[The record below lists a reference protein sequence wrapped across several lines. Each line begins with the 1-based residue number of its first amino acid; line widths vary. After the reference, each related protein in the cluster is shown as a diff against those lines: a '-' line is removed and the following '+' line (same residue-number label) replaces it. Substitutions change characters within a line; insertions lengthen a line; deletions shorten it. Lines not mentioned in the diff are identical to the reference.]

1 MAEQTVG
8 FFVSVETNTP
18 CNMPNRSQPGAVH
31 AMLVPVLFF
40 FRAACTNECSVDGHS
55 EETQTANIS
64 PQKTTCNLFTCTN
77 PTQKETHHACSP
89 APAYT
94 VSPAPWSVD
103 GGLLFV
109 ASLFPVRSGK

>member
-18 CNMPNRSQPGAVH
+18 CKKAQLQPTSSGPCDASASV
-31 AMLVPVLFF
+31 FF
-40 FRAACTNECSVDGHS
+40 FFAPRAQTSAPLMV
-55 EETQTANIS
+55 TQKKHRQ
-64 PQKTTCNLFTCTN
+64 PQKTTCYLFNGTN
-77 PTQKETHHACSP
+77 PTQKATHHACSP